1 MPASEDQRSST
12 HTELPLLDE
21 GPLAARG
28 TPVSIED
35 SGVLVV
41 RSQAGMQSLED
52 FLLGERAA
60 PVVVL
65 SQSTD
70 TFQPVLSPGRIR
82 TIIGPEGAIYYVPGE
97 QLLRQLRAVLGHALA
112 LSRGAVRIFWPGLT
126 IRSDPADH
134 PLVPMLDG
142 ESEED
147 ALAEFARQFD
157 LSRPRVRSEIKLIE
171 DSRSLLQGELDAV
184 RQEAHHVAEQLRDAN
199 IDRHEAVTRAERA
212 EEYQGDEAQTSA
224 MNCEEVLHALISRE
238 WLRAFLP
245 ADRREY
251 PLGAHVLTPGFIAA
265 LEERTELSY
274 DRVAWVCAMV
284 ACGYAPS
291 LPGTAPQPLL
301 TRGGAQ
307 LRREDG
313 AKGWRCNLKGDAA
326 HAPYVHFWVRLDQA
340 VEFAGIGLH
349 EESRAR

>member
-1 MPASEDQRSST
+1 MSASENQRSST
-12 HTELPLLDE
+12 HTELPLLE
-21 GPLAARG
+21 EAPLAAGG
-28 TPVSIED
+28 TSVSIED
-35 SGVLVV
+35 SGVIVV
-41 RSQAGMQSLED
+41 RSQTGMQSLED
-52 FLLGERAA
+52 FLLGERGA

-82 TIIGPEGAIYYVPGE
+82 AVIGPEGAVYYVPGE

-112 LSRGAVRIFWPGLT
+112 LSRGTVRIFWPGLT

-134 PLVPMLDG
+134 PLVPMLEG
-142 ESEED
+142 EPEED

-171 DSRSLLQGELDAV
+171 DSRSILQSELDAA
-184 RQEAHHVAEQLRDAN
+184 RLEAHRVAEQLRDAN

-212 EEYQGDEAQTSA
+212 EEYLGEEAQMSA
-224 MNCEEVLHALISRE
+224 VNCEEVLHALISRE

-251 PLGAHVLTPGFIAA
+251 PLGAHVLTPGFVAA
-265 LEERTELSY
+265 LEELPELSY

-301 TRGGAQ
+301 TREGAQ

-326 HAPYVHFWVRLDQA
+326 HAPYVRFWVRLDQA

-349 EESRAR
+349 EESRTR